1 MEHQNFNKDFQLK
14 LSAEFKR
21 IDKFLEK
28 FQRHFIRE
36 QLLIANAQTD
46 LNVPKDELNKQL
58 KQYASRM
65 FSCADSVADK
75 DENYNEIRLTL
86 ELEAM
91 TRATNKYPARF
102 RESEFARR
110 THKKAKALLIQFF
123 PELMELSANG
133 FRLLEKYCL
142 FYNLE
147 FNSTLEEN
155 KTALD

>member
-1 MEHQNFNKDFQLK
+1 MKSQEFNKDFHLK

-21 IDKFLEK
+21 IDQFLEK

-36 QLLIANAQTD
+36 QLLIANEHPD

-58 KQYASRM
+58 MQYASHM
-65 FSCADSVADK
+65 FNCADSVADK

-86 ELEAM
+86 ELEAII
-91 TRATNKYPARF
+91 RATDKYPARF
-102 RESEFARR
+102 RESEFAQQ
-110 THKKAKALLIQFF
+110 THQKAKALLIQFF
-123 PELMELSANG
+123 PDLMELSANG

-147 FNSTLEEN
+147 FNSSLEEN